1 MRGEM
6 YSRALLLA
14 PMTQSSS
21 SGAVDRWGDRLPRR
35 LGPWSAVAVL
45 VGSTIGSGIFRTPA
59 IIAARVPSPWPML
72 GVWVLGGLLALC
84 GALTYAELAAMFPR
98 SGGVFVY
105 VREGFGRLPAFLF
118 GWTELLLIRASALG
132 AIATPFAE
140 YLLRSLGFDP
150 QLPQYAAA
158 VHYVAALAIA
168 LTATLNY
175 VGVRWSAVVLNLTT
189 SAKYGAL
196 VLLVVLAFLSGR
208 GEVGHFTAAAGPLSG
223 GLFGLA
229 LVSVL
234 WAYDGWGDLSFVGG
248 EVRDPERNLPRAL
261 VLGTAAIVAIYLLVN
276 AAYLYLIPIGP
287 MARSPLVAADAA
299 QLIIGRA
306 GVGLVA
312 IVVMVATFSTLLGS
326 ILTSPRIFFAMADD
340 GLLFKAVARVHP
352 RFQTPSVAIVVTG
365 VLGVVWVLVLNY
377 EQLADQF
384 IVAIFPFYA
393 LAAAAVFV
401 LRRRQPERPRPVR
414 VWGYPVVPLLFVLAT
429 FLILGN
435 ALWAH
440 PRETGFAFLIIL
452 LGIPVYSWWIRR
464 RGSAM
469 TQM

>member
-1 MRGEM
+1 
-6 YSRALLLA
+6 
-14 PMTQSSS
+14 MTQSSS

-261 VLGTAAIVAIYLLVN
+261 ILGTGAIVVIYLLVN
-276 AAYLYLIPIGP
+276 AAYLYLLPLDRV
-287 MARSPLVAADAA
+287 AQSPLVAADAA
-299 QLIIGRA
+299 QLLVGRV
-306 GVGLVA
+306 GVGIIAL
-312 IVVMVATFSTLLGS
+312 VVMVSTFSTLLGS
-326 ILTSPRIFFAMADD
+326 MLTAPRIFFAMADD
-340 GLLFKAVARVHP
+340 GLFFRSVARVHP
-352 RFQTPSVAIVVTG
+352 RFQTPSVSIVMTAL
-365 VLGVVWVLVLNY
+365 LGIGFVLVRTF

-384 IVAIFPFYA
+384 VVAIFPFYA

-401 LRRRQPERPRPVR
+401 LRRRRPDAARPVR
-414 VWGYPVVPLLFVLAT
+414 VFGYPAVPLLFVLASL
-429 FLILGN
+429 LILLN
-435 ALWAH
+435 ALLEH
-440 PRETGFAFLIIL
+440 PGATGLAFLIIL
-452 LGIPVYSWWIRR
+452 AGIPVYYAWLRVRGGRAEGGDGRR
-464 RGSAM
+464 
-469 TQM
+469 TP

>member
-1 MRGEM
+1 M
-6 YSRALLLA
+6 SA
-14 PMTQSSS
+14 PLMP
-21 SGAVDRWGDRLPRR
+21 ADRWGERLTRR
-35 LGPWSAVAVL
+35 LGLWSAVAVL

-59 IIAARVPSPWPML
+59 RIAAYVPAPVSMF

-84 GALTYAELAAMFPR
+84 GALTYAELAALYPR
-98 SGGVFVY
+98 SGGVYVY
-105 VREGFGRLPAFLF
+105 IREGFGRLPAFLF

-132 AIATPFAE
+132 AISTPFAE
-140 YLLRSLGFDP
+140 YLLRSLGLDP
-150 QLPQYAAA
+150 KVEPNASY
-158 VHYVAALAIA
+158 VHYVAAGAIVV
-168 LTATLNY
+168 TATLNY
-175 VGVRWSAVVLNLTT
+175 VGVRWSSMILNLTT
-189 SAKYGAL
+189 LAKYGAL
-196 VLLVVLAFLSGR
+196 ALLVVLAFVVGQ
-208 GEVGHFTAAAGPLSG
+208 GDFGHFTQAAGTPTA
-223 GLFGLA
+223 GLFGLS

-261 VLGTAAIVAIYLLVN
+261 MLGTTAVIAIYLLVN
-276 AAYLYLIPIGP
+276 AAYLYLIPIGQ
-287 MARSPLVAADAA
+287 MGRSPLVAADAA
-299 QLIIGRA
+299 EQIIGQA

-340 GLLFKAVARVHP
+340 GLLFRAVARVHP

-365 VLGVVWVLVLNY
+365 VLGVVWVLFLNF

-384 IVAIFPFYA
+384 VVAIFPFYA

-401 LRRRQPERPRPVR
+401 LRRRRPDLPRSVR
-414 VWGYPVVPLLFVLAT
+414 VLGYPVVPLLFVLAT

-452 LGIPVYSWWIRR
+452 LGVPVYSWWIRR

>member
-118 GWTELLLIRASALG
+118 GWTELLLIRASA
-132 AIATPFAE
+132 
-140 YLLRSLGFDP
+140 
-150 QLPQYAAA
+150 

-261 VLGTAAIVAIYLLVN
+261 VLGTGAIVVIYLLVN
-276 AAYLYLIPIGP
+276 AAYLYLLPLDRV
-287 MARSPLVAADAA
+287 AQSPLVAADAA
-299 QLIIGRA
+299 QLLVGRV
-306 GVGLVA
+306 GVGIIAL
-312 IVVMVATFSTLLGS
+312 VVMVSTFSTLLGS
-326 ILTSPRIFFAMADD
+326 MLTAPRIFFAMADD
-340 GLLFKAVARVHP
+340 GLFFRSVARVHP
-352 RFQTPSVAIVVTG
+352 R
-365 VLGVVWVLVLNY
+365 L
-377 EQLADQF
+377 
-384 IVAIFPFYA
+384 
-393 LAAAAVFV
+393 
-401 LRRRQPERPRPVR
+401 
-414 VWGYPVVPLLFVLAT
+414 
-429 FLILGN
+429 
-435 ALWAH
+435 
-440 PRETGFAFLIIL
+440 
-452 LGIPVYSWWIRR
+452 
-464 RGSAM
+464 
-469 TQM
+469 